1 METSKKITIRVPLEE
16 IIDQWFEERRVKVVW
31 SDEKLRVGKHLD
43 LDLIIDDTGDI
54 QVENTMF
61 YQDVQEFLSEFEV
74 HTG

>member
-1 METSKKITIRVPLEE
+1 MEASKKITIRVPLEE

-43 LDLIIDDTGDI
+43 LDLTIDDIGDI

-61 YQDVQEFLSEFEV
+61 YQDIQEFLSEFEV

>member
-1 METSKKITIRVPLEE
+1 MEASEKITIRVPLEQ

-43 LDLIIDDTGDI
+43 LDLIIDDIGDI

-61 YQDVQEFLSEFEV
+61 YQDVQDFLSEFEV
-74 HTG
+74 RTG